1 MARRRT
7 TTTQRRPAKPLLA
20 SAKAVDVGS
29 KAQVKLIEKRHQ
41 EWHPEAWALYRTVGE
56 VTASLD
62 YRASVISK
70 VRIFAAVLPEET
82 DAEPIPVAAG
92 AEPSESDGE
101 TVPALIS
108 PALANLAD
116 DITDRLN
123 GGQGVAALLSKIS
136 LNFDVPG
143 ECHVVGE
150 PIDGEEE
157 WRAYS
162 DEELVTKNG
171 VLRVIDDEGTKDGRP
186 VDPNATIFRIWRPDP
201 QKSWLSISS
210 LRPIIEEGTFTQL
223 MLLGKAQRSLSL
235 SRFTN
240 GIGLLRS
247 GLDFPPPTPDGAG
260 IEDDAPTKGGFQA
273 DLIAVAS
280 AAIETDGSPA
290 AAAPYILE
298 VDDPERDFKW
308 ITTPRTEDEKASE
321 KYDMLLGRIANALP
335 LPREMVLGLGES
347 TNHWSAALIE
357 RSGFRAYIEPTVLAI
372 CHALTVGFFRP
383 MLLGAGVPMED
394 VKRLVLWFDPED
406 ALAPEDRV
414 DTATKGVELGAIG
427 EAAWRR
433 EAKFDESDKPTQ
445 EERLERLGFTRS
457 QMTGELS
464 LAILRIMS
472 SIYPDLA
479 KLPETLDPPEP
490 DQGGPPPPVEL
501 PPAPDPTEPEE
512 NPVPM
517 VASAATG
524 TGDRLAAIDRGLT
537 ERIGAAA
544 DAAVEQALVRAGN
557 RLRGMAKK
565 DRAATSA
572 IRDVEPERV
581 ASVLGRPWVLRLR
594 APAEDPDTVEDL
606 LAGSFVALR
615 ERFVRQVR
623 AAWAATTEE
632 ALLLALPEDRPSQ
645 VELDLLDAEAQED
658 IDRAADGLVVAL
670 TALASALLFDPSPE
684 ASPGEVNVNAIVP
697 AVLIREALATAGGA
711 TVERTSAGGLTTTSG
726 PPGGVATGDR
736 SRTLFARIRAWWTG
750 YRWDYGDAST
760 RARPFLPHK
769 ALDGR
774 SFTRWDS
781 PELAN
786 TDAEWMGTLT
796 LSPGDHRG
804 CQCAFTPI
812 VIQPAA
818 AEEAA

>member
-7 TTTQRRPAKPLLA
+7 TTIARRPVKPLLA
-20 SAKAVDVGS
+20 SAQAVDIGS

-56 VTASLD
+56 ATSGLD

-70 VRIFAAVLPEET
+70 VRLYAAVLPEET
-82 DAEPIPVAAG
+82 DAEPLPVGAA
-92 AEPSESDGE
+92 AESVEEDGE
-101 TVPALIS
+101 VTPALIS
-108 PALANLAD
+108 PQLAALAD
-116 DITDRLN
+116 DVMGRLDN
-123 GGQGVAALLSKIS
+123 GPGVAALLAKVS
-136 LNFDVPG
+136 LNLDVPG
-143 ECHVVGE
+143 ECHIVGE
-150 PIDGEEE
+150 MVEDEEV

-171 VLRVIDDEGTKDGRP
+171 MLRVIEDEGAKDGRP

-201 QKSWLSISS
+201 QKSWLSISA
-210 LRPIIEEGTFTQL
+210 LRPIIEEGTFSQL

-240 GIGLLRS
+240 GIGLLRA

-260 IEDDAPTKGGFQA
+260 VEDDAPTKGGFQA
-273 DLIAVAS
+273 DLIAVAT

-298 VDDPERDFKW
+298 VDDPEHDFKW

-321 KYDMLLGRIANALP
+321 KYSMLLGRIANAMP
-335 LPREMVLGLGES
+335 LPREIVLGLGES

-357 RSGFRAYIEPTVLAI
+357 RSGFRAYIEPAVLAI
-372 CHALTVGFFRP
+372 CHAMTVGFFRP
-383 MLLGAGVPMED
+383 MLLGAGVSPED
-394 VKRLVLWFDPED
+394 ARRLVVWFDPED

-427 EAAWRR
+427 EKAWRR
-433 EAKFDESDKPTQ
+433 EAKFDESDKPSQ
-445 EERLERLGFTRS
+445 EERLERLGFQRS

-464 LAILRIMS
+464 LAILRLLAGV
-472 SIYPDLA
+472 YPDLA
-479 KLPETLDPPEP
+479 QLPETLDPPE
-490 DQGGPPPPVEL
+490 QGTGPPPPVAL
-501 PPAPDPTEPEE
+501 PPAPDETEPEE

-517 VASAATG
+517 VASAATA

-537 ERIGAAA
+537 ERIGTAA

-557 RLRGMAKK
+557 RLRQMARK
-565 DRAATSA
+565 DRQATAA
-572 IRDVEPERV
+572 IKDVDAERV

-623 AAWAATTEE
+623 AAWSATTEE
-632 ALLLALPEDRPSQ
+632 ALILSLAEDRPSQ
-645 VELDLLDAEAQED
+645 VELDLLDAEAAED
-658 IDRAADGLVVAL
+658 IDRAANGLVVAL
-670 TALASALLFDPSPE
+670 TALASALLFDPTPE

-711 TVERTSAGGLTTTSG
+711 TVERTIAGGLTTTSG
-726 PPGGVATGDR
+726 PPGGVATGER
-736 SRTLFARIRAWWTG
+736 SRTLFARIRAWWSG

-760 RARPFLPHK
+760 RARPFEPHRRLAGK
-769 ALDGR
+769 A
-774 SFTRWDS
+774 FARWDS

-786 TDAEWMGTLT
+786 TDAEWMGTLS
-796 LSPGDHRG
+796 LSPGDHVG
-804 CQCAFTPI
+804 CQCSFVPI
-812 VIQPAA
+812 VIQPT
-818 AEEAA
+818 AEEAAA